1 MHSIN
6 GNVSK
11 RRKLF
16 ISSAGLPLAQHP
28 TDTHNL
34 AEFGPFTMDKSF
46 DEYYKQR
53 KNKQIDDLHSERK
66 AVSFGVRDVT
76 YLLDGGKEMT
86 MVILLFV
93 Y

>member
-1 MHSIN
+1 
-6 GNVSK
+6 
-11 RRKLF
+11 
-16 ISSAGLPLAQHP
+16 
-28 TDTHNL
+28 
-34 AEFGPFTMDKSF
+34 MDKSF

-86 MVILLFV
+86 MVMPLFV

>member
-1 MHSIN
+1 
-6 GNVSK
+6 
-11 RRKLF
+11 
-16 ISSAGLPLAQHP
+16 
-28 TDTHNL
+28 
-34 AEFGPFTMDKSF
+34 MDKSF